1 MMLLT
6 LHAALI
12 ALPPTGEVRAYRSAS
27 PLCGPL
33 GACAHEY
40 RPRCGSDGIT
50 YANLCLARNACQGD
64 ATEGPCRTASAPQDL
79 AILVG
84 KPALAPV
91 DSVDEAMG
99 RGAMV
104 STYFPGRYVSGS
116 DPQNWRKLDEW
127 LAGVVTIAG
136 EGVRKGTIAS
146 VLLVTGVVLLG
157 WVAALHMRAAH
168 RAVSTEMNTLLLRLD
183 SSGRGLDPD
192 DLREKRS
199 CSAPTIRSPSKGTGG
214 FRASGAAEEML

>member
-27 PLCGPL
+27 PLCGPPS
-33 GACAHEY
+33 ACAHEY

-79 AILVG
+79 AILVA

-91 DSVDEAMG
+91 GSVDEAMG

-157 WVAALHMRAAH
+157 WVAALHVCR
-168 RAVSTEMNTLLLRLD
+168 
-183 SSGRGLDPD
+183 
-192 DLREKRS
+192 
-199 CSAPTIRSPSKGTGG
+199 
-214 FRASGAAEEML
+214 

>member
-1 MMLLT
+1 MIVT
-6 LHAALI
+6 LHAALM

-27 PLCGPL
+27 PLAVPPCGPPS
-33 GACAHEY
+33 ACSHEY

-64 ATEGPCRTASAPQDL
+64 ATEGACHTASAPQDL
-79 AILVG
+79 AIA

-91 DSVDEAMG
+91 DNMG
-99 RGAMV
+99 GALV
-104 STYFPGRYVSGS
+104 STYIPERYVPGINDHRFSGS

-146 VLLVTGVVLLG
+146 VLLVTGVLILG
-157 WVAALHMRAAH
+157 WVAALHVRLHRHIRLYIAA
-168 RAVSTEMNTLLLRLD
+168 L
-183 SSGRGLDPD
+183 G
-192 DLREKRS
+192 
-199 CSAPTIRSPSKGTGG
+199 
-214 FRASGAAEEML
+214 